1 MTKIL
6 LAILALVPALAWAQ
20 KPTLSPADN
29 TIAVHVQS
37 SRSMDTCMGSP
48 AGCFP
53 AQHLTV
59 LIEGKKYELEAK
71 GSSGVLRV
79 GDYKAKI
86 VKDETKRSYE
96 YDRAYEFLFAD
107 GTTRKYGV
115 VGEVE

>member
-6 LAILALVPALAWAQ
+6 LAILALVPALASAQ
-20 KPTLSPADN
+20 KPTLSPADY
-29 TIAVHVQS
+29 TVSVHVQA
-37 SRSMDTCMGSP
+37 SRLMDGCKGSP

-53 AQHLTV
+53 VQRLTV
-59 LIEGKKYELEAK
+59 LIEGKKYELEAY
-71 GSSGVLRV
+71 GPSLLRL

-96 YDRAYEFLFAD
+96 YERVYEFLFAD
-107 GTTRKYGV
+107 GTTRKYSV